1 MNHKLRRSALTFYP
15 RSKCRHISTYYLS
28 SNFRHSYFQ
37 AYTFVRLASGTGAGN
52 GPIISFHD
60 GFAGATKWAGFLPGA
75 DRISLDLHPYLAFST
90 QTSSPMSALVS
101 DPCTSWGSMINQS
114 MSAFGLTAA
123 GEFSNAIND
132 CGLYV
137 NGVGL
142 GTRYEGTYPGYTTK
156 VGDCSPWEDYS
167 TWSQSQKDST
177 KQFAMSSMDAL
188 QVSRFASTHPEQSVN
203 HPG

>member
-1 MNHKLRRSALTFYP
+1 M
-15 RSKCRHISTYYLS
+15 
-28 SNFRHSYFQ
+28 
-37 AYTFVRLASGTGAGN
+37 V
-52 GPIISFHD
+52 
-60 GFAGATKWAGFLPGA
+60 
-75 DRISLDLHPYLAFST
+75 
-90 QTSSPMSALVS
+90 
-101 DPCTSWGSMINQS
+101 NQS

-156 VGDCSPWEDYS
+156 VGDCTPWEDYS
-167 TWSQSQKDST
+167 AWNQSLKDST

-188 QVSRFASTHPEQSVN
+188 QVSLLPSPRHE
-203 HPG
+203 